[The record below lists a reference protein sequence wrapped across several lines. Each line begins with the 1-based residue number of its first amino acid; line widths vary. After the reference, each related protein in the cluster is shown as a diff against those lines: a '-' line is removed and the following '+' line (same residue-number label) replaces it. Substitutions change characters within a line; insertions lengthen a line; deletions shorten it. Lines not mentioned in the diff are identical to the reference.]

1 MCADWEK
8 VGGGVWAFF
17 AQRRRRGGDTKKA
30 IFGGGVG
37 RRDVIFIPVIFLGFV
52 TVAIISAITAVKET
66 VRYYHTAPKNF
77 NS

>member
-17 AQRRRRGGDTKKA
+17 ARRRRRGGGAKKA
-30 IFGGGVG
+30 TFGGVG